1 MATFGHIAAGV
12 ALARAGGAGRDWLV
26 IGTLAIAAV
35 APDVDL
41 IVGSNHRGPT
51 HSVGF
56 AVVTAGA
63 CAAMFSAIRHP
74 RAMVIGGLAGA
85 AVLTHIAL
93 DLLAAQSPVAALWP
107 LSTRE
112 FTLPFLVLPAAPTD
126 EALFTTR
133 GVLLVGAELAW
144 SIALVV
150 GAGWRR
156 DRTVRG
162 SDASPQ
168 EVTQSLDE
176 P

>member
-1 MATFGHIAAGV
+1 MATFGHLAAGV
-12 ALARAGGAGRDWLV
+12 ALARAGGARRDWLL
-26 IGTLAIAAV
+26 IGTLAIAAI

-56 AVVTAGA
+56 AVLTAVV

-74 RAMVIGGLAGA
+74 RAIAIGVLAGA
-85 AVLTHIAL
+85 AVVTHIVL
-93 DLLAAQSPVAALWP
+93 DLLTAHSPVAVLWP
-107 LSTRE
+107 LSARE
-112 FTLPFLVLPAAPTD
+112 FSLPLLVLPAAPTD
-126 EALFTTR
+126 EALFTSR
-133 GVLLVGAELAW
+133 GILLAGAELAW
-144 SIALVV
+144 SIALVA

-156 DRTVRG
+156 DRTVRV

-168 EVTQSLDE
+168 EVTESLDE